1 MQTISV
7 LTGFKLLLNSQ
18 LCGQRPSTLQQLISQ
33 RDMDVETIEQ
43 EHEEEVKAL
52 RQEKHALQ
60 QKLQEAEVRW
70 NHLITE
76 QRSQVS
82 VTLLFIFNIA
92 FIYCTTTQKKPFSW
106 LQSLNLKKFSS
117 LKFLILYS
125 NCIIRHLVLVNVV
138 SSFC

>member
-1 MQTISV
+1 MN
-7 LTGFKLLLNSQ
+7 FQ

-60 QKLQEAEVRW
+60 QKLQEAEVKW

-82 VTLLFIFNIA
+82 VTLIFIFTVA
-92 FIYCTTTQKKPFSW
+92 LSTVQLLK
-106 LQSLNLKKFSS
+106 NLF
-117 LKFLILYS
+117 
-125 NCIIRHLVLVNVV
+125 
-138 SSFC
+138 

>member
-1 MQTISV
+1 MN
-7 LTGFKLLLNSQ
+7 FQ

-60 QKLQEAEVRW
+60 QKLQEAEVKW

-82 VTLLFIFNIA
+82 VILIFIFTIA
-92 FIYCTTTQKKPFSW
+92 LSTVQLLQK
-106 LQSLNLKKFSS
+106 L
-117 LKFLILYS
+117 
-125 NCIIRHLVLVNVV
+125 
-138 SSFC
+138 

>member
-1 MQTISV
+1 MQTISI

-60 QKLQEAEVRW
+60 QKLQEAEVKW

-82 VTLLFIFNIA
+82 ATLILIA
-92 FIYCTTTQKKPFSW
+92 FLLYSYSKNLFSW
-106 LQSLNLKKFSS
+106 RQSLKLKNSDP
-117 LKFLILYS
+117 
-125 NCIIRHLVLVNVV
+125 
-138 SSFC
+138 